1 MTLEENIKVI
11 CEALAKD
18 VAAKFDKDKA
28 MILNNLCEYILPKRQ
43 RIGHITEVGE
53 SRDFT
58 FNDHEDRTNRS
69 IKATDAEAS
78 ETAESS

>member
-11 CEALAKD
+11 CEALAED
-18 VAAKFDKDKA
+18 VATKFDKDKA

-58 FNDHEDRTNRS
+58 IKYYGEKED
-69 IKATDAEAS
+69 
-78 ETAESS
+78 